1 MRNLLYVLR
10 GIFILVA
17 AGTGLAVAGIVRQS
31 SADSIFASDFNM
43 VILSVLLSIAAIIL
57 DVMFGKRSP
66 ATLGAIFVGLIIG
79 GLLAFFA
86 ASAISLLFPDP
97 SEQNYANA
105 VKLIAWVVLT
115 YFAITVLLQTKDNF
129 RFIIPY
135 VEFRRETRGEKPIIL
150 DTSAVIDGRIA
161 DLVETQFIQDPLVV
175 PSFVLAELQAVADSS
190 VRTRRVRGR
199 RGLDV
204 LSKLRENGKAEVKVF
219 EAPDSDE
226 PVDQRLVKLARTL
239 DGRILTTDY
248 NLNKMAQVQGVPVIN
263 LNDIA
268 NALKPVF
275 VPGEMITVNIIKAGE
290 GADQGVGYLDDGTMV
305 VVEGGRSRM
314 GKPVTVAVTSVLQTS
329 AGRMVFGRPEGS

>member
-1 MRNLLYVLR
+1 M
-10 GIFILVA
+10 FILVA
-17 AGTGLAVAGIVRQS
+17 AGTGLAVAGIVRET
-31 SADSIFASDFNM
+31 SADPDSFFASDFNM
-43 VILSVLLSIAAIIL
+43 VLIAVALGIGGIVL
-57 DVMFGKRSP
+57 DVMFSKRSP
-66 ATLGAIFVGLIIG
+66 ATLGAIFVGLIVG

-86 ASAISLLFPDP
+86 ASAISLLFPNP
-97 SEQNYANA
+97 GEQNYANA
-105 VKLIAWVVLT
+105 VKLISWVVLT
-115 YFAITVLLQTKDNF
+115 YFAISVLLQTKDNF

-150 DTSAVIDGRIA
+150 DTSAVIDGRIS

-219 EAPDSDE
+219 EAADSDE

-248 NLNKMAQVQGVPVIN
+248 NLNKVAQVQGVPVIN

-275 VPGEMITVNIIKAGE
+275 VPGEMLTVNVIKPGE
-290 GADQGVGYLDDGTMV
+290 GNDQGVGYLDDGTMV
-305 VVEGGRSRM
+305 VVEDGRSRI
-314 GKPVTVAVTSVLQTS
+314 GKPVTIAVTSVLQTS
-329 AGRMVFGRPEGS
+329 AGRMVFGRPESP